1 MSDSIKPE
9 VANYESETLK
19 CLNDIKELLTLLLV
33 KTGGKPWRDVS
44 LGRELEE
51 VVSAKD
57 GLGDLWDDT
66 HARYGNLKLAYETG
80 DLALAPVEQLIVD
93 VAKSYWSKSS
103 HEMKRFK
110 ADQLTFKDLCVGIG
124 LAENN
129 KNPTR
134 LMRQKI
140 DVPLR
145 NAVGD
150 ELVADVLK
158 RLSRAESDLLNDYLG
173 RVKGA
178 SLSKFPLSKALF
190 GSICVILQI
199 KDGMDSDLYLRFFR

>member
-1 MSDSIKPE
+1 MSDSIKSE
-9 VANYESETLK
+9 VASHESETLK
-19 CLNDIKELLTLLLV
+19 CLNDIKELLTLLLIR
-33 KTGGKPWRDVS
+33 TEGKAWRDVS
-44 LGRELEE
+44 LGRELEGL
-51 VVSAKD
+51 VAAKD
-57 GLGDLWDDT
+57 GLGDLWDNT
-66 HARYGNLKLAYETG
+66 HARYDSIQA
-80 DLALAPVEQLIVD
+80 ALVTHDQWLPPVEQLIVD
-93 VAKSYWSKSS
+93 VAKDYWGQSS
-103 HEMKRFK
+103 DEMERFK
-110 ADQLTFKDLCVGIG
+110 ANQLTFKDLCVGIG

-158 RLSRAESDLLNDYLG
+158 RLSKVESDLLNDYLG

-178 SLSKFPLSKALF
+178 SLIKFPLPVTLF

-199 KDGMDSDLYLRFFR
+199 KDGMDSDLYYRFFR